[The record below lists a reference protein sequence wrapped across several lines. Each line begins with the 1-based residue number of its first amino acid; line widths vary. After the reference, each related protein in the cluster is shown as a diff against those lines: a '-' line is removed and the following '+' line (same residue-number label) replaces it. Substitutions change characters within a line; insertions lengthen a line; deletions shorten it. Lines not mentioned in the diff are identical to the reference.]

1 MLIVGLGN
9 PGKSYENTRHNCG
22 YLVIDKIAK
31 KLKINFKT
39 EKKLNADIAITQKM
53 GQKIILAKPLSFM
66 NLSGQVVKKILSYYD
81 ACPEDLW
88 VISDDLDLP
97 ISRLR
102 IRNSGESG
110 GHNGLQSIIDVLGS
124 EKFTRIR
131 IGIGEDIAQSHADI
145 NSGIYKID
153 AKEFVLEK
161 FTKQEIPVLNL
172 SLDKAEDIIIQ
183 SIKSKQI
190 QAHTY

>member
-1 MLIVGLGN
+1 
-9 PGKSYENTRHNCG
+9 
-22 YLVIDKIAK
+22 VIDKIAK